1 LIDGELPFHEL
12 HFIPR
17 TDIVIAKRPST
28 SSILVGDIGGTRT
41 RLSLY
46 DGRGRNLLLE
56 AVLPS
61 REHKTFDE
69 IAQQFLS
76 TSNQPHPAVAV
87 LGIAGPIRDGV
98 ATLTNLTWRLDERKL
113 ARSLAIPEVVL
124 VNDLAVAAR
133 GCLHLPSDVALPL
146 DDKRANP
153 KGHHM
158 AVIAA
163 GTGLGEAR
171 LVWDGQRHLVLPTEG
186 GHADFAPR
194 TPLEVE
200 LWHFLSSRFPEHVS
214 YERVLSG
221 DGLGALYD
229 FFASR
234 GGREPKAIARKLA
247 QGDRNAVIA
256 ELGLSGA
263 HGPAAKAVDLFAT
276 IYGAEAGNLALKELA
291 VGGVYVAGNIGRH
304 IVPARRDL
312 FLEGFRQKG
321 RFASFM
327 RDIPV
332 VVVTDPLVGVRGAL
346 AMARDL
352 LDAREGGGGPKAS
365 RPAGKKKG
373 GKRRPKRR

>member
-1 LIDGELPFHEL
+1 MK
-12 HFIPR
+12 
-17 TDIVIAKRPST
+17 KRSST
-28 SSILVGDIGGTRT
+28 PSILVGDIGGTRT

-46 DGRGRNLLLE
+46 DGRGKSLLLE

-61 REHKTFDE
+61 REYATFEE
-69 IAQQFLS
+69 IAERFLES
-76 TSNQPHPAVAV
+76 EEAPHPSVAM
-87 LGIAGPIRDGV
+87 LGVAGPIRDGV
-98 ATLTNLTWRLDERKL
+98 ATVTNLPWRLEEKKL
-113 ARSLAIPEVVL
+113 ARRLSIAEVRL

-133 GCLHLPSDVALPL
+133 GCLHLPSDVALAL
-146 DDKRANP
+146 DGKRPAA

-171 LVWDGQRHLVLPTEG
+171 LVWDGTKHLVLPTEG

-194 TPLEVE
+194 TPLEIE
-200 LWHFLSSRFPEHVS
+200 FWHFLSSRFPDHVS

-234 GGREPKAIARKLA
+234 GGREPKSVTRRLA

-263 HGPAAKAVDLFAT
+263 HRPAAKAVDLFAS

-291 VGGVYVAGNIGRH
+291 LGGVFVAGNIARH
-304 IVPARRDL
+304 IVPPKRDL
-312 FLEGFRQKG
+312 FLEGFRKKG
-321 RFASFM
+321 RFSTLM
-327 RDIPV
+327 REIPII
-332 VVVTDPLVGVRGAL
+332 VVTDPLVGVRGAL

-352 LDAREGGGGPKAS
+352 LGKQPAPKA
-365 RPAGKKKG
+365 A
-373 GKRRPKRR
+373 KRRKPRR